1 MDLSVIIVSY
11 NEGEYIAECFESI
24 LRQKMNFE
32 YEVIVGDDGSSDNTL
47 GIIKTYEKK
56 FKNFS
61 YFVQDRALD
70 LKRSEII
77 PSIRASN
84 VMYRAMKQAKGR
96 YINIISADD
105 YFIDEHYFQNALS
118 FLSKHKHYSAY
129 VTTFYTVHPDG
140 SREYHKL
147 KSRARFSFWH
157 QQYIH
162 LSCFVFKNLCDNNVL
177 LNNLCDDCGLQYSIA
192 LNGKLKYTE
201 DKTFAYCQR
210 EDSIMHSHDREAL
223 DILEMLLF
231 QDVLN
236 KTLPS
241 ITKLYAYFM
250 LYAYT
255 FRHFS
260 GPFLALYKKRGSIE
274 SERYKKYAEVSTL
287 ARNDIIGALL
297 NPEQKKSRK
306 LLKKIRF
313 RIRIFS
319 YSYRKLLPHNIV
331 KAVLKKIIKKLGQI
345 ATENLQKDFHAKI
358 QEIRLEQNEMHRNIL
373 EIATRINSVLEKKI
387 MISEVQN
394 HYRNVRTE
402 VLARVAQGKKL
413 RFASYIVYGSTFGAH
428 EIVRLM
434 LEEPD
439 KYEVRFVICP
449 DTYRDKDFSQ
459 YHKTKD
465 FFIERY
471 GAEYVL
477 DGYDE
482 NTGEFLDYSQD
493 FDVIYLAN
501 PYDCLVNKVH
511 GISYLCSK
519 DVLPIHIDY
528 GLQSFIYNYSTPEW
542 KVDSCLYYKYF
553 ANTIFEKTSLQDC
566 RIAICDNIIVS
577 GYVKMDVLYSIKEIP
592 HKRKKILICFHQGV
606 KNGDEDILRLN
617 FLEYADFLLT
627 LPDLYPDI
635 DFVFRP
641 HPLLFVKLRNF
652 DIWEQRRIDEYI
664 KNCEKKNIV
673 CSQESDYLHLFK
685 ECDAIVHDC
694 GSFIE
699 EWLYTGKPC
708 CYIVDSDNGFEKL
721 KKLLSAEGK
730 IAIRCY
736 TIADSAQKII
746 DFIDSIR
753 NAPPHLEKIDKDV
766 QEKIMVNYPNASKY
780 VLDNLLV

>member
-61 YFVQDRALD
+61 YFVQERAPD

-118 FLSKHKHYSAY
+118 FLSKHRHYSAY

-162 LSCFVFKNLCDNNVL
+162 LSCFIFKNLCDKNVL

-201 DKTFAYCQR
+201 DKTFAYRQR
-210 EDSIMHSHDREAL
+210 EGSIMHSHDREAL

-260 GPFLALYKKRGSIE
+260 GPFLALYKKRGCIE

-345 ATENLQKDFHAKI
+345 ATENLRGEI

-373 EIATRINSVLEKKI
+373 EIATRVNSVNLIQNEMKDLLASLSFQFTLYCNNFVDMKNCMPARGGMRQIQEGRLKVLFEVADVLEQNQVAYWLDGGTLLGAVRFGFFIPWDDDIDIGIWEGDKERVLSVLKSHYADSDVYKLIDASELRAFPSNCFWKIAGKNDNYEYLDIFEFGESKKYKNAVYKKWWEESQKDEKFI
-387 MISEVQN
+387 RKPPLHFSRSTLFPLSTISFEGRMFSAPHDSMKYVELNYGNYQN
-394 HYRNVRTE
+394 FPQKPYE
-402 VLARVAQGKKL
+402 AIIPEEMYLKL
-413 RFASYIVYGSTFGAH
+413 R
-428 EIVRLM
+428 ED
-434 LEEPD
+434 LE
-439 KYEVRFVICP
+439 
-449 DTYRDKDFSQ
+449 
-459 YHKTKD
+459 
-465 FFIERY
+465 
-471 GAEYVL
+471 AL
-477 DGYDE
+477 
-482 NTGEFLDYSQD
+482 
-493 FDVIYLAN
+493 
-501 PYDCLVNKVH
+501 
-511 GISYLCSK
+511 
-519 DVLPIHIDY
+519 
-528 GLQSFIYNYSTPEW
+528 
-542 KVDSCLYYKYF
+542 
-553 ANTIFEKTSLQDC
+553 
-566 RIAICDNIIVS
+566 
-577 GYVKMDVLYSIKEIP
+577 
-592 HKRKKILICFHQGV
+592 
-606 KNGDEDILRLN
+606 
-617 FLEYADFLLT
+617 
-627 LPDLYPDI
+627 
-635 DFVFRP
+635 
-641 HPLLFVKLRNF
+641 
-652 DIWEQRRIDEYI
+652 
-664 KNCEKKNIV
+664 
-673 CSQESDYLHLFK
+673 
-685 ECDAIVHDC
+685 
-694 GSFIE
+694 
-699 EWLYTGKPC
+699 
-708 CYIVDSDNGFEKL
+708 
-721 KKLLSAEGK
+721 
-730 IAIRCY
+730 
-736 TIADSAQKII
+736 
-746 DFIDSIR
+746 
-753 NAPPHLEKIDKDV
+753 
-766 QEKIMVNYPNASKY
+766 
-780 VLDNLLV
+780 